1 MLSTTLDDLSTR
13 FTCVRLT
20 RRKKKKPLGSP
31 ATPKKKPQVGMSEI
45 VSPMNTKYPTFVW
58 GVPADADLNSSCL
71 FLGLDKLMMASWIV
85 LTWVATTERTSIG
98 ILLNSSKHHHAPV
111 WARPRKCHQWTEI
124 HLIGAIEHVAWNGM
138 GTCKILRCL

>member
-58 GVPADADLNSSCL
+58 GVPADADLNSSAI
-71 FLGLDKLMMASWIV
+71 FPV
-85 LTWVATTERTSIG
+85 LHSKWTFYSVYQAMWDPKNG
-98 ILLNSSKHHHAPV
+98 KSSTPKVLA
-111 WARPRKCHQWTEI
+111 ARPNLHNG
-124 HLIGAIEHVAWNGM
+124 IGASLWP
-138 GTCKILRCL
+138 